1 MGMKDKKKTN
11 KNKKLAQTNLEL
23 IEKDKRS
30 PIEMKKRKREKEVNS
45 DSRKVV
51 HVSIEDNSAK
61 AAKDKKKTKS
71 PKKVKTKKVKNY
83 KALESKHDHPNTE
96 TDDDFDVT
104 NDDGVADLSQF
115 ETQEEDESAEVFIEA
130 GKSKKTKKKKK
141 REHVS
146 SECGKSL
153 EEGVEDHLVN
163 CSKGISS
170 ISKKASK
177 KKKRDVDSSKSKK
190 TLERQVEADQDDVY
204 LISSG
209 DEDCERGMKKWVT
222 EYHQSR
228 PGLKVLQQRIDD
240 FITAHDEKLEQ
251 ERKEKEARAAEGGW
265 TVVVHHKG
273 RKKTTDVESGIT
285 VGSVAQ
291 AVVEDKVAKKKR
303 TEVGLDFYRFQ
314 RKEAQRNEIMM
325 LQSKFEQDKKRIQ
338 QLRAARKF
346 RPY

>member
-11 KNKKLAQTNLEL
+11 KNKKLAQPNLEL

-30 PIEMKKRKREKEVNS
+30 PVEMKKRKREKESNG

-51 HVSIEDNSAK
+51 HFSIEDNSAK
-61 AAKDKKKTKS
+61 AAEDKKKTKS
-71 PKKVKTKKVKNY
+71 PKKGKTKKASNY
-83 KALESKHDHPNTE
+83 KALESKHDHPNTK

-104 NDDGVADLSQF
+104 N
-115 ETQEEDESAEVFIEA
+115 
-130 GKSKKTKKKKK
+130 GKSKKAKKKKK

-153 EEGVEDHLVN
+153 EEGVEADQDN

-177 KKKRDVDSSKSKK
+177 KKKRDLDSSKSKK
-190 TLERQVEADQDDVY
+190 TLERQVEADKDDVD
-204 LISSG
+204 LISSD
-209 DEDCERGMKKWVT
+209 DEDCARGMKKWLT

-251 ERKEKEARAAEGGW
+251 EKKEKEAHAAEGGW

-273 RKKTTDVESGIT
+273 RKKTTDAESGIT

-303 TEVGLDFYRFQ
+303 TEIGLDFYRFQ